1 MFELRMLQRRIN
13 RGNWEGK
20 LKLFEGVNRD
30 KLSLVR
36 RIHVR
41 ELNGSMGDLI
51 V

>member
-1 MFELRMLQRRIN
+1 MLQRRIN

-36 RIHVR
+36 RSSYERIKW
-41 ELNGSMGDLI
+41 L
-51 V
+51 